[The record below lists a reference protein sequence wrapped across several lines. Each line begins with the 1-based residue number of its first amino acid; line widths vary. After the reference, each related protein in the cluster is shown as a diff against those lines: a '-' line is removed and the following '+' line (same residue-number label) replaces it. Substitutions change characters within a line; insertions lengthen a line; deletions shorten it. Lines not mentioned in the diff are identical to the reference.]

1 MTTSYL
7 AMTED
12 LARSAK
18 QYGAVRT
25 ARYILA
31 ERRGRGL
38 FTSKFNDT
46 KSVFI
51 HVPKA
56 AGNSVAKA
64 IYGKETGHY
73 PAFLYR
79 LVSQEKFN
87 RYFTFA
93 IVRNPWDR
101 LVSAFHY
108 LKQGGK
114 TETDKIWALEN
125 ISKFENFDSFVR
137 NWVTP
142 SNIMKGIHFWP
153 QSHFLCDSE
162 NKIIVNYVGRLE
174 TIQVDFSNIAKRIGI
189 GSELRSE
196 NLSTHRHYLDYY
208 TKETSDIVASVYAAD
223 ISAFGYDPT

>member
-1 MTTSYL
+1 M
-7 AMTED
+7 ED

-18 QYGAVRT
+18 QYGTVRT

-38 FTSKFNDT
+38 FTPKFNDT
-46 KSVFI
+46 RSVFI

-64 IYGKETGHY
+64 IYGKETRHY

-79 LVSQEKFN
+79 LVNQERFN
-87 RYFTFA
+87 QYFTFA

-114 TETDKIWALEN
+114 TETDRMWALEN
-125 ISKFENFDSFVR
+125 LSEFEGFDSFVR

-142 SNIMKGIHFWP
+142 NNIMKRIHFWP
-153 QSHFLCDSE
+153 QSYFICDRESR
-162 NKIIVNYVGRLE
+162 VMVDYVGRLE
-174 TIQVDFSNIAKRIGI
+174 TIQDDFLNITERIGI

-196 NLSTHRHYLDYY
+196 NPSMHRHYLDYY
-208 TKETSDIVASVYAAD
+208 TKETSDIVARVYAAD
-223 ISAFGYDPT
+223 IFAFGYDPTQA